1 MVFGSPVT
9 RFVLETILLHIE
21 ESLFIACANGGKAFG
36 SFVRDIIV
44 PRMENPLCDV
54 SFNSVSIW
62 FRRKDQVRRFINRMR
77 QTIPKLGLN
86 CTFEE
91 ISPDISEAIIQRYA
105 LMGTIYNLSVHA
117 TSIAWFDIVISD
129 DFPVSDFDVNCL
141 TYSCRE
147 DLSTGKKL
155 ICKELKSEKEY
166 SKEDLIDAINR
177 KEATMFDS
185 YTLEVINDCN
195 YLDIINRLISK
206 GWVINIRNVRCT
218 EPITKNK
225 ISIVLNEDPLEDTS
239 TPLVGCC

>member
-1 MVFGSPVT
+1 MSVVFGSPVT

-36 SFVRDIIV
+36 SFVRDIII

-62 FRRKDQVRRFINRMR
+62 FRRKDQVRRFISRMQ
-77 QTIPKLGLN
+77 QTIPKLGLS

-91 ISPDISEAIIQRYA
+91 VSPDISQAIIQRYG
-105 LMGTIYNLSVHA
+105 LMGTIYNLCVHG
-117 TSIAWFDIVISD
+117 TSIAWFDIVIND
-129 DFPVSDFDVNCL
+129 DFPVTDFNVNCL
-141 TYSCRE
+141 TYSCKE
-147 DLSTGKKL
+147 DNSTGKRL
-155 ICKELKSEKEY
+155 VHKELKSEKGY
-166 SKEDLIDAINR
+166 SKEDLIEAINT

-185 YTLEVINDCN
+185 YTLEVINDSN
-195 YLDIINRLISK
+195 YRLISK

-218 EPITKNK
+218 EQITKNK
-225 ISIVLNEDPLEDTS
+225 ISVVLSEDSVEDTV